1 MTLFNPY
8 NNFSLEL
15 INKLLQYCNLDTK
28 IDCTNAIVD
37 AVYGVSILKYF
48 LICLILNRLTL
59 TDLHCEVEN
68 WVNTNFESNIT
79 PIDLA

>member
-15 INKLLQYCNLDTK
+15 ISKLLQYCNLDNT

-37 AVYGVSILKYF
+37 AVLKNF
-48 LICLILNRLTL
+48 LIFLILNRLKL
-59 TDLHCEVEN
+59 ADLHCEVAN
-68 WVNTNFESNIT
+68 
-79 PIDLA
+79 